1 MAQSITQYNKLAK
14 FLHWLSAIVI
24 ISLFA
29 VGLWMV
35 DLNYYSEWY
44 KTAPHV
50 HKSVG
55 LILFFVTLF
64 RIIWK
69 KITPS
74 PEIEG
79 KKWEKQGAKIAHT
92 AIYILLFCIMTSGY
106 LISTADGS
114 SIDIFNWV
122 SIPGLGSFVENQEDI
137 AGNVHYYLAITLIG
151 LAVLHALAA
160 LKHHFINKDNTL
172 KKML

>member
-1 MAQSITQYNKLAK
+1 MSNGVTKYNVIAKL
-14 FLHWLSAIVI
+14 LHWLSAIAI

-29 VGLWMV
+29 LGLWMV
-35 DLNYYSEWY
+35 DLDYYSEWY
-44 KTAPHV
+44 QTAPYI

-55 LILFFVTLF
+55 LILFFVTAF
-64 RIIWK
+64 RLVWK
-69 KITPS
+69 KTTTT

-79 KKWEKQGAKIAHT
+79 AMWEQLGAHVAHSL
-92 AIYILLFCIMTSGY
+92 IYLLLISIMISGY

-114 SIDIFNWV
+114 SITIFDWV
-122 SIPGLGSFVENQEDI
+122 SIPGLGSFIDNQADL
-137 AGNVHYYLAITLIG
+137 AGEVHYYLAITLIV
-151 LAVLHALAA
+151 LAVLHAAAA